1 MIKNIIFICTG
12 LKGGTKKYIEQH
24 IGYNKKKN
32 IFLISKKPK
41 QNYNIKYNNNI
52 SLFDESVLGNAS
64 RAKRT
69 LSRLVKNLD
78 LKETVIFITNYAILV
93 KFFFLF
99 RSLQKK
105 GIKIVITLHSGLLN
119 ITLLNLIAAFVFSF
133 CIFSP
138 DKIIY
143 GSESSRKWWFKFFP
157 WIKMKNSKIIH
168 NGICL
173 HSFKKRNKNKVK
185 NISFVGRVEH
195 ENDPE
200 FFCKLAKSTN
210 LSKTNNYKFHIFG
223 DGSLK
228 KRLLSKYK
236 KFIKFHGWS
245 SEKKIYNIS
254 DIVIITSF
262 VNNFPY
268 VALESFSYGIPV
280 VTLSKGDITK
290 IVINKKNGLIIKKR
304 NPEML
309 NKILKYVIK
318 NYNYLSKNSYQTAKK
333 FDEKKSCYAIWNY
346 ILK

>member
-1 MIKNIIFICTG
+1 MSCFNCKFIG
-12 LKGGTKKYIEQH
+12 
-24 IGYNKKKN
+24 NFRPN
-32 IFLISKKPK
+32 P
-41 QNYNIKYNNNI
+41 
-52 SLFDESVLGNAS
+52 SL
-64 RAKRT
+64 
-69 LSRLVKNLD
+69 
-78 LKETVIFITNYAILV
+78 
-93 KFFFLF
+93 
-99 RSLQKK
+99 
-105 GIKIVITLHSGLLN
+105 
-119 ITLLNLIAAFVFSF
+119 
-133 CIFSP
+133 
-138 DKIIY
+138 
-143 GSESSRKWWFKFFP
+143 
-157 WIKMKNSKIIH
+157 
-168 NGICL
+168 
-173 HSFKKRNKNKVK
+173 
-185 NISFVGRVEH
+185 
-195 ENDPE
+195 
-200 FFCKLAKSTN
+200 
-210 LSKTNNYKFHIFG
+210 
-223 DGSLK
+223 DG
-228 KRLLSKYK
+228 K